1 MSDAPATNANESGAA
16 AAQPKKSSKK
26 LIIII
31 LVVLLAGG
39 GVGGFLYMKKA
50 SASSGKEEKSSKK
63 SKADKAGEESADT
76 EAETEKGTEKAGGGT
91 SAAKSINL
99 AIPDDEDVKHVI
111 ELQPF
116 IVNLADD
123 NEARYFRLTLSIGIG
138 ESSSEKP
145 DELFLTRIRNAI
157 LAVLTTKKSSEILT
171 IEGKATLRK
180 EILKAA
186 QKASSEPEV
195 LAIYITDFI
204 IQM

>member
-1 MSDAPATNANESGAA
+1 MSDAPATNANEGG

-50 SASSGKEEKSSKK
+50 SASSGKAEKSSKK
-63 SKADKAGEESADT
+63 SKADKGDEESGGT
-76 EAETEKGTEKAGGGT
+76 EGETEKGTDKTGGT

-138 ESSSEKP
+138 EGTHEKP
-145 DELFLTRIRNAI
+145 DELFMTRIRNAI

-186 QKASSEPEV
+186 QKASTEPEV

-204 IQM
+204 VQM

>member
-1 MSDAPATNANESGAA
+1 MSDAPATNANEGG

-63 SKADKAGEESADT
+63 SKADKGDEESGGTD
-76 EAETEKGTEKAGGGT
+76 AETEKGTDKTGGT

-123 NEARYFRLTLSIGIG
+123 NEARYFRLTLSIGLG
-138 ESSSEKP
+138 ESSGEKP

-186 QKASSEPEV
+186 QKASSEPTV